1 MKFSSK
7 VTETAV
13 DIPGYTVDVKEK
25 VVENLNYANNVIKFY
40 YTENQLVKIQY
51 QVADGQN
58 TMGSVTQP
66 YEEVKPVTGT
76 PEGSTANANDGYSF
90 VNWTVNGVEV
100 SKEQVLTPAVVAA
113 HAKNGENVFVP
124 TTFVAN
130 FQRKLVLKAKN
141 GQKTYDGTAL
151 TGADAGYEIIGGQL
165 KAGDRLEVTYSGSQT
180 DVGKIVNRIVK
191 AVVYRGEEDVTSQY
205 AIAPFQDGELE
216 VTPATVTMQSAS
228 ATKTYDGTPLT
239 KTDEMVITG
248 FADGEGIECY
258 DFASRTDVGSTSN
271 TFKYRAASNTK
282 LSNYDIKPEN
292 ITYGTLTVT
301 KITTPIVVTADSLN
315 KVYDGTPL
323 TGETYKVTG
332 DENLV
337 TGDRL
342 VVNLSG
348 SITNVSDAA
357 MVLLQIKLIH
367 AK

>member
-1 MKFSSK
+1 M
-7 VTETAV
+7 
-13 DIPGYTVDVKEK
+13 
-25 VVENLNYANNVIKFY
+25 
-40 YTENQLVKIQY
+40 
-51 QVADGQN
+51 
-58 TMGSVTQP
+58 
-66 YEEVKPVTGT
+66 
-76 PEGSTANANDGYSF
+76 
-90 VNWTVNGVEV
+90 
-100 SKEQVLTPAVVAA
+100 
-113 HAKNGENVFVP
+113 
-124 TTFVAN
+124 
-130 FQRKLVLKAKN
+130 
-141 GQKTYDGTAL
+141 
-151 TGADAGYEIIGGQL
+151 
-165 KAGDRLEVTYSGSQT
+165 
-180 DVGKIVNRIVK
+180 
-191 AVVYRGEEDVTSQY
+191 YRGEEDVTSQY

-342 VVNLSG
+342 VVNIRIFVSG
-348 SITNVSDAA
+348 ICSINST
-357 MVLLQIKLIH
+357 
-367 AK
+367 